1 MLANRS
7 MAFEP
12 VVADGKAIVA
22 DARYV
27 TAYDLRTGAVEKW
40 YDAAKRN
47 GGVNPDLNLPAPPD
61 LRYTLTVAGDRV
73 FVRLGM
79 QGVRDAPA
87 ADRPLDGEKRPP
99 PDDASLLVCLSLM
112 PTANGD
118 RELWTVRAAAPED
131 LDKDKAYT
139 VFEGAPVVHDN
150 LLYIAATRFVNG
162 RAVTRVHCYPA
173 DAAEAPHD
181 RWRQDV
187 CETQEFADRDRRYR
201 QHLLTMAGPYVVYCS
216 HSGAITALDS
226 LTGKPAWAVRCPS
239 RGDKTAD
246 GEPSPRG
253 SAPCLFADGCLY
265 VAPADYDRLLCLDAA
280 TGETLWQRG
289 PLEVV
294 DLLGVG
300 EGRLIFTTPTG
311 LRAVNVDDGLDAWAL
326 PDGGGGLPPAGRG
339 LLIGDVVLWPTASKG
354 PDSAVVYAVRQDD
367 GNQPDDPSLLSRIPA
382 GNLVYADGCLL
393 CAERQTLTIFTPPE
407 MRLEEKDGQSRAA
420 SPPDK
425 HALLL
430 EAGRRAG
437 AAKHWDEA
445 AGYFKQAAATEFAAP
460 LRLQALLETAALWK
474 TAGQGDRA
482 AAVRRTIAD
491 AKDLAGLMVM
501 DDAGVPRA
509 RPTS

>member
-1 MLANRS
+1 M
-7 MAFEP
+7 
-12 VVADGKAIVA
+12 
-22 DARYV
+22 
-27 TAYDLRTGAVEKW
+27 
-40 YDAAKRN
+40 
-47 GGVNPDLNLPAPPD
+47 
-61 LRYTLTVAGDRV
+61 
-73 FVRLGM
+73 
-79 QGVRDAPA
+79 
-87 ADRPLDGEKRPP
+87 
-99 PDDASLLVCLSLM
+99 
-112 PTANGD
+112 
-118 RELWTVRAAAPED
+118 
-131 LDKDKAYT
+131 
-139 VFEGAPVVHDN
+139 
-150 LLYIAATRFVNG
+150 
-162 RAVTRVHCYPA
+162 
-173 DAAEAPHD
+173 
-181 RWRQDV
+181 
-187 CETQEFADRDRRYR
+187 
-201 QHLLTMAGPYVVYCS
+201 
-216 HSGAITALDS
+216 
-226 LTGKPAWAVRCPS
+226 
-239 RGDKTAD
+239 
-246 GEPSPRG
+246 
-253 SAPCLFADGCLY
+253 
-265 VAPADYDRLLCLDAA
+265 
-280 TGETLWQRG
+280 
-289 PLEVV
+289 V

-430 EAGRRAG
+430 EAGQRAG

-501 DDAGVPRA
+501 DDAGVPRRGRLHSA
-509 RPTS
+509 GI